1 VEYGGAGLDNLSYII
16 AVEEIARISGSTAI
30 TLAAHTSLVVWPIYT
45 HGNTAQKKQ
54 YLVPLAS
61 GNHLGSFGLTENNAG
76 SDAGATETTAVEK
89 NGVYHINGSKRFITN
104 ATYADTL
111 VFTASEDKSRG
122 VKGISAFIVEKD
134 TPGYKVV
141 RKEDK
146 LGLRG
151 SDTAELIFDECVIP
165 EESLLGKPCEGFK
178 IFMETLDGGRISIGA
193 LALGEAQ
200 GALDTVIQ
208 FILDANLERSQIIQ
222 ESIATMQMEVSA
234 ARHLI
239 YHAARLKDQK
249 LRVSLEGAMAKLY
262 ASEVCMRVTSKA
274 LDIMG
279 FEGLNPSN
287 QVVRAFC
294 DAKLNEIG
302 EGTSEI
308 QRIVIARQ
316 LYKKY
321 AEALPKDK

>member
-1 VEYGGAGLDNLSYII
+1 VKI
-16 AVEEIARISGSTAI
+16 
-30 TLAAHTSLVVWPIYT
+30 
-45 HGNTAQKKQ
+45 
-54 YLVPLAS
+54 
-61 GNHLGSFGLTENNAG
+61 
-76 SDAGATETTAVEK
+76 
-89 NGVYHINGSKRFITN
+89 NGEYHINGSKRFITN

-111 VFTASEDKSRG
+111 IFTASEDRSRG
-122 VKGISAFIVEKD
+122 IRGISAFIVEKG
-134 TPGYKVV
+134 TPGYNVV

-146 LGLRG
+146 LGLRA
-151 SDTAELIFDECVIP
+151 SDTAELTFEECVLP
-165 EESLLGKPCEGFK
+165 EANLLGKSCEGFK

-208 FILDANLERSQIIQ
+208 FILEEKLDNAQIIQ
-222 ESIATMQMEVSA
+222 EAVATMQMEVSA

-249 LRVSLEGAMAKLY
+249 YRVSLEGAMAKLY
-262 ASEVCMRVTSKA
+262 ASEVCMRVTLKA

-279 FEGLNPSN
+279 FKGLNPSN
-287 QVVRAFC
+287 QAERAFR

-316 LYKKY
+316 LYKQY
-321 AEALPKDK
+321 ADSLSKEQ